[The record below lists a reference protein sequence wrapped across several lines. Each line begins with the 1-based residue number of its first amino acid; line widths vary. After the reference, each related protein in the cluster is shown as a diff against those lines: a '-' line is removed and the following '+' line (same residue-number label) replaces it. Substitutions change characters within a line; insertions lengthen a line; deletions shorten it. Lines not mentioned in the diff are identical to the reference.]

1 MTFWSPTWHKDADEQ
16 VIADFEK
23 MHPEIDIEASYYSSD
38 DIKTNLKI
46 AASSR
51 TMPDMWYM
59 WGGYN
64 YANYYA
70 KAGLCYDLTD
80 YAESNSWEEKYIP
93 SALDLCSYEGK
104 IIALPQVYTGLVIW
118 YRTDIFEEYG
128 LTVPKD
134 FEELEEICR
143 VLKEKGITPFST
155 GSKHIFRYSEAL
167 LEYFAGPE
175 GHDALNDLTA
185 DWNSPEVEK
194 TFEKIEEWGDKGYFQ
209 NGFVS
214 EDAANTKMYVFS
226 KNAAMVMDNS
236 GMASDVVANEYD
248 GSLYSYFAF
257 PTGKGTSPGRISS
270 YVKVTQFSKD
280 LSPEKFEAA
289 MKFWDY
295 YYSAES
301 LKIHQSI
308 EQPTAVKGAA
318 LSEAMALAEGLL
330 ETIDRAG
337 SYTTT
342 DLNIPSE
349 VMDAIHANEE
359 AVLLGEMKPDQA
371 TENIQAAV
379 KVYKEANQ

>member
-1 MTFWSPTWHKDADEQ
+1 MLRKQ
-16 VIADFEK
+16 
-23 MHPEIDIEASYYSSD
+23 
-38 DIKTNLKI
+38 KTNI
-46 AASSR
+46 
-51 TMPDMWYM
+51 
-59 WGGYN
+59 
-64 YANYYA
+64 
-70 KAGLCYDLTD
+70 
-80 YAESNSWEEKYIP
+80 
-93 SALDLCSYEGK
+93 
-104 IIALPQVYTGLVIW
+104 
-118 YRTDIFEEYG
+118 
-128 LTVPKD
+128 
-134 FEELEEICR
+134 
-143 VLKEKGITPFST
+143 
-155 GSKHIFRYSEAL
+155 HIKCL
-167 LEYFAGPE
+167 
-175 GHDALNDLTA
+175 
-185 DWNSPEVEK
+185 
-194 TFEKIEEWGDKGYFQ
+194 
-209 NGFVS
+209 
-214 EDAANTKMYVFS
+214 
-226 KNAAMVMDNS
+226 DNS
-236 GMASDVVANEYD
+236 GMTSDVVANEYD

-308 EQPTAVKGAA
+308 EQPTAMKGAA